1 MRKTLPQ
8 QIAAN
13 KNASLFYAF
22 LLVALLTLF
31 GAAIAGS
38 YRASAW
44 PIGAGVAAA
53 AGFVVALVA
62 RFAGPGIV
70 LSVSGAREANAQED
84 LMLRNVAEEMAI
96 ASGLPMPKVY
106 IIEDSAP
113 NAFATGTDPQHA
125 MVCFTTGIL
134 QKLDRD
140 ELQGVMAHELSH
152 IRNYDVRFTTMMA
165 VIAGLIPLIADMF
178 GRSLWY
184 GGGRRRSNDNDNGG
198 QIIWL
203 VLAILLAI
211 LAPIFA
217 KLLELAISR
226 QREYLAD
233 ASAAQMTR
241 YPEVLARALIKI
253 SQDRDVLEAANRA
266 TQHMYIVNPIKS
278 FEERATN
285 LFSTHPPI
293 EDRVRR
299 LRGLMGNQ
307 PGAMEL

>member
-44 PIGAGVAAA
+44 PIGAAVAAA

-184 GGGRRRSNDNDNGG
+184 GGGRRRSNGNDNGG

-241 YPEVLARALIKI
+241 YPEGLARALIKI